1 MEITNRGILSDGT
14 IYQYSNILAL
24 DYTCTYIIPFN
35 KENYEKDKKAWGIS
49 PHAFYG
55 VTIVPSGIRL

>member
-35 KENYEKDKKAWGIS
+35 KENYEKRQKSMG
-49 PHAFYG
+49 Y
-55 VTIVPSGIRL
+55 